1 MKRWRGLALGTLT
14 MFLLSAPL
22 AEAAAQDAAHTMTVE
37 ERDAIRAAKAA
48 ERAQRQA
55 ERAAAKAERKAALA
69 AAKAERAAEKTD
81 APTAQPAKAPSLPA
95 PQTAPPPAAA
105 PEPAA
110 AETAAPEHAAAEP
123 MAAEPAATPSAPSAL
138 SAPPAETAAPA
149 RQPSEKQTARTARQQ
164 ALAERKAE
172 REERKVALAAAKAEK
187 RADTAS
193 AKADRR
199 AAQKQRRSEK
209 NARFK
214 TLFVDNGFTYYLD
227 TKGTRWVPRP
237 YNTEEYMIDAWVR
250 LVENTTGAPVAE
262 NGKIRPAKYFLEHY
276 YISEKRQEIMF
287 LSELEVSGRP
297 DNAVKE
303 RAYDPRHWE
312 KLVPGSIEDALYEA
326 ITEEMPSPPG
336 QRGGIFSGTSGMSL
350 RDMIE
355 EYGRI
360 SF

>member
-81 APTAQPAKAPSLPA
+81 APAQPAKAPSLPA

-123 MAAEPAATPSAPSAL
+123 VAAEPAAAPSTP

-149 RQPSEKQTARTARQQ
+149 LQPSEKQTARTARQQ

-172 REERKVALAAAKAEK
+172 REERKAALAAAKAEK

-355 EYGRI
+355 EFGRI